1 MDADPIQLRQRPDAT
16 CEDSDDPRAPSDRGQ
31 PKRAVREAR
40 TSGDRVTTSAHR
52 ATDDPPQRRASTLQR
67 LTMAAAT
74 AFATINI
81 WTGCPLVAL
90 WVAGQVSGEH
100 RITMTAFGVF
110 VLAFAVLEGLTLIA
124 LAWLNDVYDQLTG
137 RQRVERRSPWL
148 RAMSDEAE
156 HHVSQRVGISLLERI
171 VMINVYLVVIAF
183 VVWYVFFA
191 GPGPLHCIGG
201 QQC

>member
-1 MDADPIQLRQRPDAT
+1 
-16 CEDSDDPRAPSDRGQ
+16 
-31 PKRAVREAR
+31 
-40 TSGDRVTTSAHR
+40 
-52 ATDDPPQRRASTLQR
+52 
-67 LTMAAAT
+67 MAAAT

-90 WVAGQVSGEH
+90 WVAGQASDEH

-110 VLAFAVLEGLTLIA
+110 VLAAAVLEGLTLIA
-124 LAWLNDVYDQLTG
+124 LAWLNDVYDELTG

>member
-1 MDADPIQLRQRPDAT
+1 
-16 CEDSDDPRAPSDRGQ
+16 
-31 PKRAVREAR
+31 
-40 TSGDRVTTSAHR
+40 
-52 ATDDPPQRRASTLQR
+52 
-67 LTMAAAT
+67 MAAAT

-110 VLAFAVLEGLTLIA
+110 VLAAAVLEGLTLIA
-124 LAWLNDVYDQLTG
+124 LAWLNDVYDELTG

-156 HHVSQRVGISLLERI
+156 HHVSQRVGSACSSGSYDQR
-171 VMINVYLVVIAF
+171 VPRRHRVRRVVRVLRWTWAAALHWGS
-183 VVWYVFFA
+183 VLRPKPPTLRRA
-191 GPGPLHCIGG
+191 ARPCTGHLTDGGGPDGP
-201 QQC
+201 

>member
-1 MDADPIQLRQRPDAT
+1 
-16 CEDSDDPRAPSDRGQ
+16 
-31 PKRAVREAR
+31 
-40 TSGDRVTTSAHR
+40 
-52 ATDDPPQRRASTLQR
+52 
-67 LTMAAAT
+67 MAAAT

-110 VLAFAVLEGLTLIA
+110 VLASAVLEGLTLIA

-137 RQRVERRSPWL
+137 RRRVERRSPWL

-171 VMINVYLVVIAF
+171 AMINVYLVVIAF
-183 VVWYVFFA
+183 AVWYAFLA

>member
-1 MDADPIQLRQRPDAT
+1 
-16 CEDSDDPRAPSDRGQ
+16 
-31 PKRAVREAR
+31 
-40 TSGDRVTTSAHR
+40 
-52 ATDDPPQRRASTLQR
+52 
-67 LTMAAAT
+67 MAAAT

-90 WVAGQVSGEH
+90 WAAGQVSGEH
-100 RITMTAFGVF
+100 RITMAAFGVF
-110 VLAFAVLEGLTLIA
+110 VLAAAVLEGLTLTA
-124 LAWLNDVYDQLTG
+124 LAWLNDVHDQLTG

-191 GPGPLHCIGG
+191 GPGPLRCIGG

>member
-1 MDADPIQLRQRPDAT
+1 
-16 CEDSDDPRAPSDRGQ
+16 
-31 PKRAVREAR
+31 
-40 TSGDRVTTSAHR
+40 
-52 ATDDPPQRRASTLQR
+52 
-67 LTMAAAT
+67 MAAAT
-74 AFATINI
+74 AFATTNI

-110 VLAFAVLEGLTLIA
+110 VLAFAVLEGLTLTA
-124 LAWLNDVYDQLTG
+124 LAWLNDVHDQLTG

-191 GPGPLHCIGG
+191 GPGPLHCGGG
-201 QQC
+201 QC